1 MKNFKNVLKTMPTCI
16 LCLYRVTSLKK
27 SKTCF
32 FLCKTC
38 RKHNPTISDL
48 LSSHNEDQIFDLL
61 EKVDIGKV
69 FKCIIR
75 VKKEKF
81 KNMTQY
87 NLLLRLLLKK
97 DFTQTLIDNIYDVFL
112 VSMMLSYSAQI
123 QWRKMHNGYTVLE
136 FFLLNVTDPYV
147 VDMLRKKISNIPNNH
162 NVLSLLPAS
171 AAAKR
176 LAPSALSVIPLA
188 SPPKAVTPL
197 MPPPYS
203 SLNFQETVFP
213 SAPREPFFW

>member
-1 MKNFKNVLKTMPTCI
+1 MPTCI
-16 LCLYRVTSLKK
+16 FCLYRVSAFGAGRFAATRLKK

-38 RKHNPTISDL
+38 RRYNPTMSDL
-48 LSSHNEDQIFDLL
+48 FSSHTEDQISDLL

-75 VKKEKF
+75 VKKVKL

-97 DFTQTLIDNIYDVFL
+97 DFTQTLIENIYDVFL
-112 VSMMLSYSAQI
+112 VSVLLSYPAQI

-136 FFLLNVTDPYV
+136 FFLLNVTEPEV
-147 VDMLRKKISNIPNNH
+147 IDMLRKKISNIANNH
-162 NVLSLLPAS
+162 NVLSAT
-171 AAAKR
+171 
-176 LAPSALSVIPLA
+176 
-188 SPPKAVTPL
+188 PKAGNVSTD
-197 MPPPYS
+197 PPSYS
-203 SLNFQETVFP
+203 SLNFQEHVFP
-213 SAPREPFFW
+213 SAPREIDFFW

>member
-1 MKNFKNVLKTMPTCI
+1 MKTFKDVLKTMPTCI
-16 LCLYRVTSLKK
+16 FCAYRVTRLKK

-38 RKHNPTISDL
+38 RRYNPTMSEL
-48 LSSHNEDQIFDLL
+48 FSSHTEDQISDLL

-75 VKKEKF
+75 VKKEKL

-112 VSMMLSYSAQI
+112 VSVMLSYPAQI
-123 QWRKMHNGYTVLE
+123 QWRKIYNGYTVLE
-136 FFLLNVTDPYV
+136 FFLLNVTEPEV
-147 VDMLRKKISNIPNNH
+147 IDMLRKKISNIPTKA
-162 NVLSLLPAS
+162 PTPK
-171 AAAKR
+171 AAPR
-176 LAPSALSVIPLA
+176 TPPSAKVSE
-188 SPPKAVTPL
+188 TE
-197 MPPPYS
+197 PPPYS
-203 SLNFQETVFP
+203 SLNFQEHVFP
-213 SAPREPFFW
+213 SAPREEFFW

>member
-1 MKNFKNVLKTMPTCI
+1 MPTCI
-16 LCLYRVTSLKK
+16 FCLYRVSAFGAGRFAASAFCAGRFAATRLKK

-38 RKHNPTISDL
+38 RRYNPTMSDL
-48 LSSHNEDQIFDLL
+48 FSSHTEDQISDLL

-75 VKKEKF
+75 VKKEKL

-97 DFTQTLIDNIYDVFL
+97 DFTQTLIENIYDVFL
-112 VSMMLSYSAQI
+112 VSVLLSYPAQI

-136 FFLLNVTDPYV
+136 FFLLNVTEPEV
-147 VDMLRKKISNIPNNH
+147 IDMLRKKISNIANNH
-162 NVLSLLPAS
+162 NVLSAT
-171 AAAKR
+171 
-176 LAPSALSVIPLA
+176 
-188 SPPKAVTPL
+188 PKAGNVSTD
-197 MPPPYS
+197 PPSYS
-203 SLNFQETVFP
+203 SLNFQEHVFP
-213 SAPREPFFW
+213 SAPREIDFFW